1 MLTEHGKSNVD
12 IQNKIKPNLKLAI
25 AGFFM
30 SGEIMAEEI
39 TSLKLKIDVQSVEE
53 ANRKL
58 DDFSKKAEGAASA
71 TDEFENSQQ
80 TITSSLSRTAKEV
93 DEVHRRIAEYRKN
106 LTVNIGTAKKF
117 AQSSDKLYESFRN
130 QIDSLKD
137 VNTASKELANIR
149 KNLSKTYKDGQIDV
163 NNYRQL
169 LSDIAIKSKEVT
181 TAETIATKA
190 KIDFLNKLKQQ
201 LVTQNMT
208 KEQLLKYRAA
218 QLGVSSAADVYIKK
232 LNQVNTSTR
241 TFSQS
246 SRLATNQAAKMQMQ
260 LMRGDFSGMNSFGMS
275 MIMKNGIG
283 NAFSSLL
290 TSLNPVNIGISALVR
305 FLGSMIPKLFESE
318 SATDKLAAAQ
328 ERLNKA
334 LTTDKSTGLTFLS
347 DEMTQLLK
355 KSPSLV
361 KALLKNTEK
370 DAQTTMS
377 SIKTKLQDS
386 FKEME
391 TLKKESL
398 ISAGSNYQSGLNSVL
413 QRIQQIKESGQD
425 LNAMFKSTDL
435 ATLHVVSGIE
445 GKIEAYAEYF
455 GISKEQAQDLLVEL
469 SDIKAETDSI
479 KTEEKIT
486 QLIEK
491 VSQLYLTT
499 GSNNNKF
506 ESFINGLKEIAQEAD
521 EATIKLKFLRLFTD
535 PTQAT
540 DPKKSPFYQYRLMT
554 MSRNERTEAEIA
566 KMKADAELANKL
578 NPGSVTQEDIDKSA
592 AAIRARNAERGS
604 SATNLLHT
612 SQQQEISLKNQLQAL
627 REQSLSV
634 NTITA
639 ERKKYFDLQAQIQV
653 LESTGNKS
661 KLSAQEKYV
670 LTHKEALLAQ
680 YAKNAAL
687 GDEIAQYEKAT
698 KALLKMQEYA
708 TNLSAKAKATQA
720 TFGMTSKN
728 ANRYNEMSEL
738 DAQRDIALK
747 GTTNPNEIAKVT
759 DEYNKAKQA
768 LQQSWQQEDAN
779 QGDWITGLKVGLEE
793 YAESAQ
799 NVFGAFRDFSQQ
811 ALSSVSSA
819 ITEFVT
825 TGKMNFKSLTKSI
838 LTNIIEIINKM
849 LVAKAIQS
857 AMGWMGF
864 GGGGGGAGK
873 ATGGLQQA
881 YTGGYIR
888 GYATGGNV
896 GYSMK
901 PGGFTGQGNK
911 YKPAGIVH
919 KGEFVFTKEATK
931 RIGVNNL
938 YELMESAQ
946 KGYADGGYVNA
957 RPAPIAVMRQSKSSG
972 GINVTTN
979 VAVNMASNNTET
991 SKENLDSG
999 QIEGQMTAII
1009 QKQVN
1014 ETIQKL
1020 VSPGGDVYNLIRS
1033 R

>member
-1 MLTEHGKSNVD
+1 
-12 IQNKIKPNLKLAI
+12 
-25 AGFFM
+25 
-30 SGEIMAEEI
+30 MAEEI

-58 DDFSKKAEGAASA
+58 DDLSRSTKKVVSA
-71 TDEFENSQQ
+71 TDE
-80 TITSSLSRTAKEV
+80 L
-93 DEVHRRIAEYRKN
+93 AE
-106 LTVNIGTAKKF
+106 AKKRVPNITAEELKDF
-117 AQSSDKLYESFRN
+117 NRVYQNAVKGAKAARASAEAERKLIATRKQLSESSDKLYISYRN
-130 QIDSLKD
+130 QIDSLRD
-137 VNTASKELANIR
+137 VNTASKELERVRNSLNKSY
-149 KNLSKTYKDGQIDV
+149 KNGRIDI
-163 NNYRQL
+163 NNYSQL
-169 LSDIAIKSKEVT
+169 LSDISVKQKEVK

-190 KIDFLNKLKQQ
+190 KADFLNKLKQQ
-201 LVTQNMT
+201 VVTQNMT

-246 SRLATNQAAKMQMQ
+246 SRLAINQAAKMQMQ
-260 LMRGDFSGMNSFGMS
+260 LMRGNFSGMNSLGMS

-283 NAFSSLL
+283 NTFSTLL
-290 TSLNPVNIGISALVR
+290 TSLNPVNIGISALVG
-305 FLGSMIPKLFESE
+305 FLGSVIPKLFESE

-334 LTTDKSTGLTFLS
+334 LTTDKNTGLTFLS

-355 KSPSLV
+355 KSPSFV

-377 SIKTKLQDS
+377 SVKTKVKNS

-391 TLKKESL
+391 SYWTEYKITNATNGESRL
-398 ISAGSNYQSGLNSVL
+398 DSVL

-435 ATLHVVSGIE
+435 ATLHAVSGIQ

-506 ESFINGLKEIAQEAD
+506 ESFINGLKEIAKEAD
-521 EATIKLKFLRLFTD
+521 DATIKLKFLRLFTD

-540 DPKKSPFYQYRLMT
+540 DPKKSPFYPYLQMT
-554 MSRNERTEAEIA
+554 MTRDERIKAEIA
-566 KMKADAELANKL
+566 KMKADAELANKI
-578 NPGSVTQEDIDKSA
+578 NPGSVTEEKIKA
-592 AAIRARNAERGS
+592 AEKAIIAQNAERGS

-670 LTHKEALLAQ
+670 LAHKEALLAQ

-759 DEYNKAKQA
+759 EEYNKAKQA
-768 LQQSWQQEDAN
+768 LQQSWQQEDIN

-793 YAESAQ
+793 YAESAK

-819 ITEFVT
+819 MTEFVT

-849 LVAKAIQS
+849 LVAQAIQS

-864 GGGGGGAGK
+864 GGGGGGAGGGAGK

-957 RPAPIAVMRQSKSSG
+957 RPAPIAVMRQSKSSS

-999 QIEGQMTAII
+999 QIKGQMTAII
-1009 QKQVN
+1009 QTEVN
-1014 ETIQKL
+1014 KTIQKL

>member
-1 MLTEHGKSNVD
+1 
-12 IQNKIKPNLKLAI
+12 
-25 AGFFM
+25 
-30 SGEIMAEEI
+30 MAEEI

-58 DDFSKKAEGAASA
+58 DDFSRSTKKVVSA
-71 TDEFENSQQ
+71 TDE
-80 TITSSLSRTAKEV
+80 L
-93 DEVHRRIAEYRKN
+93 AE
-106 LTVNIGTAKKF
+106 AKKRVPNITAEELKDF
-117 AQSSDKLYESFRN
+117 NRVYQNAVKGAKAARASAEAERKLISIRKQLSESSDKLYISYRN
-130 QIDSLKD
+130 QIDSLRN
-137 VNTASKELANIR
+137 VNTASKELELVRNSLNKSY
-149 KNLSKTYKDGQIDV
+149 KNGRIDI
-163 NNYRQL
+163 NNYSQL
-169 LSDIAIKSKEVT
+169 LSDISVKQKEVT

-190 KIDFLNKLKQQ
+190 KADFLNKLKEQ
-201 LVTQNMT
+201 LATQNMT

-246 SRLATNQAAKMQMQ
+246 SRLAINQAAKMQMQ
-260 LMRGDFSGMNSFGMS
+260 LMRGNFSGMNSLGMS

-283 NAFSSLL
+283 NTFSTLL
-290 TSLNPVNIGISALVR
+290 TSLNPVNIGISALVG

-377 SIKTKLQDS
+377 SIKTKVQDS

-391 TLKKESL
+391 TYKKEGL
-398 ISAGSNYQSGLNSVL
+398 ISAASNYQSGLNSVL

-435 ATLHVVSGIE
+435 ATLHAVSGIE

-455 GISKEQAQDLLVEL
+455 GISKEQAQDLLIEL

-506 ESFINGLKEIAQEAD
+506 ESFINGLKDIAKEAG
-521 EATIKLKFLRLFTD
+521 EATFQLKFLRLFAND
-535 PTQAT
+535 PTGGA
-540 DPKKSPFYQYRLMT
+540 DPKRSPFYQYSQMIMT
-554 MSRNERTEAEIA
+554 RSERTKAEIA
-566 KMKADAELANKL
+566 EMNKKADEANKIYK
-578 NPGSVTQEDIDKSA
+578 PGDDNYVTDEKRRKA
-592 AAIRARNAERGS
+592 EAKIRANNAERGS

-670 LTHKEALLAQ
+670 LAHKDALLAQ

-728 ANRYNEMSEL
+728 TNRYNEMSEL

-747 GTTNPNEIAKVT
+747 GTANPNEIAKVT
-759 DEYNKAKQA
+759 EEYNKAKQA
-768 LQQSWQQEDAN
+768 LQQSWQQEDIN

-857 AMGWMGF
+857 AMGWMGV

>member
-1 MLTEHGKSNVD
+1 
-12 IQNKIKPNLKLAI
+12 
-25 AGFFM
+25 
-30 SGEIMAEEI
+30 MAEEI

-58 DDFSKKAEGAASA
+58 DDFSRSTKKVVSA
-71 TDEFENSQQ
+71 TDE
-80 TITSSLSRTAKEV
+80 L
-93 DEVHRRIAEYRKN
+93 AE
-106 LTVNIGTAKKF
+106 AKKRVPNITAEELKDF
-117 AQSSDKLYESFRN
+117 NRVYQNAVKGAKAARASAEAERKLISTRKQLSELSDKLYISYRN
-130 QIDSLKD
+130 QIDSLRN
-137 VNTASKELANIR
+137 VNTASKELERVRNSLNKSY
-149 KNLSKTYKDGQIDV
+149 KNGRIDI
-163 NNYRQL
+163 NNYSQL
-169 LSDIAIKSKEVT
+169 LSDISVKQKEVK

-190 KIDFLNKLKQQ
+190 KADFLNKLKEQ
-201 LVTQNMT
+201 LATQNMT

-246 SRLATNQAAKMQMQ
+246 SRLAINQAAKMQMQ
-260 LMRGDFSGMNSFGMS
+260 LMRGNFSGMNSLGMS

-283 NAFSSLL
+283 NTFSTLL
-290 TSLNPVNIGISALVR
+290 TSLNPVNIGISALVG

-355 KSPSLV
+355 KSPVLV

-370 DAQTTMS
+370 DAITAISNVKDKFQG
-377 SIKTKLQDS
+377 S
-386 FKEME
+386 FKVL
-391 TLKKESL
+391 TDGATDFIK
-398 ISAGSNYQSGLNSVL
+398 SANSMGLNLSTNLDSVL
-413 QRIQQIKESGQD
+413 DDIQNIKASGRD
-425 LNAMFKSTDL
+425 LNDTFKAVDL
-435 ATLHVVSGIE
+435 NEMQTLRNIEDKALALASGFNITQE
-445 GKIEAYAEYF
+445 EA
-455 GISKEQAQDLLVEL
+455 KNLLVDL

-479 KTEEKIT
+479 KAEEKIA

-499 GSNNNKF
+499 GGNNKF
-506 ESFINGLKEIAQEAD
+506 ESFINGLQDIAREAD
-521 EATIKLKFLRLFTD
+521 EATLKLKVLRLFTD

-540 DPKKSPFYQYRLMT
+540 DPKKSPFYPYLQMT
-554 MSRNERTEAEIA
+554 MTRDERIKAEIA
-566 KMKADAELANKL
+566 KMKADAELANKI
-578 NPGSVTQEDIDKSA
+578 NPGSVTEEKIKA
-592 AAIRARNAERGS
+592 AEKAIIAQNAERGS

-670 LTHKEALLAQ
+670 LAHKEALLAQ

-728 ANRYNEMSEL
+728 TNRYNEMSEL

-759 DEYNKAKQA
+759 EEYNKAKQA
-768 LQQSWQQEDAN
+768 LQQSWQQEDIN

-857 AMGWMGF
+857 AMGWMGG

-896 GYSMK
+896 GYNMK

-931 RIGVNNL
+931 RIGVGNL

>member
-1 MLTEHGKSNVD
+1 
-12 IQNKIKPNLKLAI
+12 
-25 AGFFM
+25 
-30 SGEIMAEEI
+30 MAEEI

-58 DDFSKKAEGAASA
+58 DDFSRSTKKVVSA
-71 TDEFENSQQ
+71 TDE
-80 TITSSLSRTAKEV
+80 L
-93 DEVHRRIAEYRKN
+93 AE
-106 LTVNIGTAKKF
+106 AKKRVPNITAEELKDF
-117 AQSSDKLYESFRN
+117 NRVYQNAVKGAKAARASAEAERKLISTRKQLSELSDKLYISYRN
-130 QIDSLKD
+130 QIDSLRN
-137 VNTASKELANIR
+137 VNTASKELERVRNSLNKSY
-149 KNLSKTYKDGQIDV
+149 KNGRIDI
-163 NNYRQL
+163 NNYSQL
-169 LSDIAIKSKEVT
+169 LSDISVKQKEVK

-190 KIDFLNKLKQQ
+190 KADFLNKLKQQ
-201 LVTQNMT
+201 VVTQNMT

-260 LMRGDFSGMNSFGMS
+260 LMRGNFSGMNSLGMS

-283 NAFSSLL
+283 NTFSTLL
-290 TSLNPVNIGISALVR
+290 TSLNPVNIGISALVG
-305 FLGSMIPKLFESE
+305 FLGGMIPKLFESE

-355 KSPSLV
+355 KSPVLV

-370 DAQTTMS
+370 DAITAISNVKDKFQG
-377 SIKTKLQDS
+377 S
-386 FKEME
+386 FKVL
-391 TLKKESL
+391 TDGATDFIK
-398 ISAGSNYQSGLNSVL
+398 SANSMGLNLSTNLDSVL
-413 QRIQQIKESGQD
+413 DDIQNIKASGRD
-425 LNAMFKSTDL
+425 LNDTFKAVDL
-435 ATLHVVSGIE
+435 NEMQTLRNIEDKALALASGFNITQE
-445 GKIEAYAEYF
+445 EA
-455 GISKEQAQDLLVEL
+455 KNLLVDL

-479 KTEEKIT
+479 KAEEKIA

-499 GSNNNKF
+499 GGNNKF
-506 ESFINGLKEIAQEAD
+506 ESFINGLQDIAREAD
-521 EATIKLKFLRLFTD
+521 EATLKLKVLRLFTD

-670 LTHKEALLAQ
+670 LAHKEALLAQ

-728 ANRYNEMSEL
+728 TNRYNEMSEL

-747 GTTNPNEIAKVT
+747 GTANPNEIAKVT
-759 DEYNKAKQA
+759 EEYNKAKQA
-768 LQQSWQQEDAN
+768 LQQSWQQEDIN

-849 LVAKAIQS
+849 LVAQAIQS

-999 QIEGQMTAII
+999 QIKGQMTAII
-1009 QKQVN
+1009 QTEVN